1 MFKKSAGLF
10 CALALSFASVAYA
23 QTDAALT
30 ASVKTKLAADD
41 TVKAARV
48 NVTTVDHI
56 VTLSGVVATSA
67 EKDRA
72 LAIAKDTTGVASVV
86 DKLTVNATAATT
98 GKTTAEKA
106 AGGVAKGVDKGAE
119 GVAKGADKSAEG
131 VAKGAHATAGAVDK
145 SKDKV
150 GDAAEKTGDAL
161 GTAAKATGKAV
172 GTAARKTADAIG
184 VGADKTKEATAKA
197 GDKTADA
204 TTKAGAKTKNATEK
218 AGDKTKDAVSSA
230 DDKAS
235 ADVTDAAIT
244 SAVKTKLLGDGK
256 TPGLKIDVDTND
268 GVVTLSGDVPTGA
281 EHLNALRLA
290 RGTKGVKRVVDKIT
304 VAAK

>member
-10 CALALSFASVAYA
+10 CAMAISFASVAYA

-30 ASVKTKLAADD
+30 ASVKTKLAADN
-41 TVKAARV
+41 TVKAAHV
-48 NVTTVDHI
+48 NVTTVDHV
-56 VTLSGVVATSA
+56 VTLSGVVASGA

-72 LAIAKDTTGVASVV
+72 LAIAKDTTGVSSVV
-86 DKLTVNATAATT
+86 DRLTVNATAATT

-106 AGGVAKGVDKGAE
+106 AGGVEKGADKGAE
-119 GVAKGADKSAEG
+119 GVG
-131 VAKGAHATAGAVDK
+131 KGAHATAGAVDK

-161 GTAAKATGKAV
+161 GTAAKASGHAV
-172 GTAARKTADAIG
+172 GTAAKKTADAVG
-184 VGADKTKEATAKA
+184 AGADKTKDATAKA

-204 TTKAGAKTKNATEK
+204 TTKAGAKTK
-218 AGDKTKDAVSSA
+218 DAVSST
-230 DDKAS
+230 DDKAG
-235 ADVTDAAIT
+235 ADVSDAAIT
-244 SAVKTKLLGDGK
+244 TAVKTKLLGDGK
-256 TPGLKIDVDTND
+256 TPGLKIDVDTSG

-304 VAAK
+304 VAGK

>member
-10 CALALSFASVAYA
+10 CALAFSFASAAYA

-41 TVKAARV
+41 TVKAAGV
-48 NVTTVDHI
+48 NVTTVDHV
-56 VTLSGVVATSA
+56 VTLSGVVGTRV

-72 LAIAKDTTGVASVV
+72 LAIAKDTTGVTSVV
-86 DKLTVNATAATT
+86 DRLTVSATASTAGTT

-106 AGGVAKGVDKGAE
+106 AGGVE
-119 GVAKGADKSAEG
+119 KGADKSAEG

-161 GTAAKATGKAV
+161 GTAAKATGDAV

-184 VGADKTKEATAKA
+184 AGAEKTKEATAKA
-197 GDKTADA
+197 GDKTSDA
-204 TTKAGAKTKNATEK
+204 TTKAGAKTKDATEK
-218 AGDKTKDAVSSA
+218 AGDKTKDAVSSS
-230 DDKAS
+230 DDHAG
-235 ADVTDAAIT
+235 AEVTDAAIT

-256 TPGLKIDVDTND
+256 TPGSKIDVDTND
-268 GVVTLSGDVPTGA
+268 GVVTLTGDVATGA
-281 EHLNALRLA
+281 EHLTALRLA
-290 RGTKGVKRVVDKIT
+290 RATKGVKRVVDKIT
-304 VAAK
+304 VAGK